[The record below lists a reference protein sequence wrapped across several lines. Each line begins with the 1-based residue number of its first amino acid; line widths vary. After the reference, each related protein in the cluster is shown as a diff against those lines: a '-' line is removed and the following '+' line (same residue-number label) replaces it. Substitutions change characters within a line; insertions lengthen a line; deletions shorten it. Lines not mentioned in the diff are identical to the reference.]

1 MKVSFIG
8 LGIMG
13 LPMAKHIYNKGY
25 LHKVYNRTRK
35 KADYF
40 SERGIDVAQSPKE
53 AADGANFIITMVSNS
68 QDVYEVILG
77 EEGVIHHAQA
87 GTIVIDMSSINP
99 EVSKQIGLRLQE
111 KGIQFL
117 DAPVSGGE
125 RGAIEGK
132 LAIMVGGVEEVVN
145 DATNVLELMGT
156 PVHVGALGAG
166 GYAKLAN
173 QIMVALHIQA
183 MSEAFTLANKANL
196 QADQLY
202 EAIKNGLAGS
212 NVLNHK
218 IDHIQHGV
226 YEPGFKVS
234 LHLKDLNNVL
244 EAANQLNVQL
254 PFTNEIQQ
262 VMKEMN
268 DQGMGELDHSSLYA
282 YLQKKQV
289 K

>member
-1 MKVSFIG
+1 MQVSFIG

-25 LHKVYNRTRK
+25 LYKVYNRTRE

-40 SERGIDVAQSPKE
+40 FERGIDVALSPKD
-53 AADGANFIITMVSNS
+53 AAIGADYIITMVSNS
-68 QDVYEVILG
+68 DDVHDVILG
-77 EEGVIHHAQA
+77 KDGVIHHAKKGA
-87 GTIVIDMSSINP
+87 VVIDMSSINP
-99 EVSKQIGLRLQE
+99 EVSKQIGERLQE
-111 KGIQFL
+111 KGIRFL

-132 LAIMVGGVEEVVN
+132 LAIMVGGEEEVVD
-145 DATNVLELMGT
+145 DARKVLQLMGT
-156 PVHVGALGAG
+156 PVHVGSLGSG

-183 MSEAFTLANKANL
+183 MSEAFTLAKKANL
-196 QADQLY
+196 QADQLF

-212 NVLNHK
+212 NVLEQKVSN
-218 IDHIQHGV
+218 IQHGV
-226 YEPGFKVS
+226 FEPGFKVS

-244 EAANQLNVQL
+244 EAADQLDVQL

-262 VMKEMN
+262 VMQEMN
-268 DQGMGELDHSSLYA
+268 KQGMGELDHSSLYA
-282 YLQKKQV
+282 YLQKKQE